1 MRKLFIVAASVATSL
16 LVISCAPKKENKIE
30 LNSEMDSVSYAIGMS
45 NGIQLKSVPGVD
57 TFNVEV
63 LNAAFEA
70 SYKGDSANLL
80 LTEEQTQEVLTAYFT
95 KIQMN
100 AKKEIAAKNKLYS
113 DSVLKS
119 NGANEGVITLENGLQ
134 YRIIKQGSGQKP
146 KEDDV
151 VKVNYVGKLLNG
163 RVFDSTIGREPV
175 TFNLMG
181 VIKGWSQ
188 ILQMM
193 PVGSKYEVWIPSDLA
208 YGDMGMGN
216 VIEPGSTLYFEVE
229 LLGIQP
235 APAKE

>member
-1 MRKLFIVAASVATSL
+1 
-16 LVISCAPKKENKIE
+16 
-30 LNSEMDSVSYAIGMS
+30 MDSVSYAIGMS

-95 KIQMN
+95 KIQMK